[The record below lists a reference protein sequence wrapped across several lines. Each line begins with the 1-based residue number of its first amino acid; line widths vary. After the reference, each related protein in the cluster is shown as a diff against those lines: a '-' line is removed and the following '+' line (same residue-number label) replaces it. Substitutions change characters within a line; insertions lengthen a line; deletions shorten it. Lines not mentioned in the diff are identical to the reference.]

1 MGKCR
6 RLGKRGKGKGSR
18 GGGEGLEP
26 SGGDATSL
34 NTRDPSPGYS
44 ASNFGRRGL
53 LLRFPRNLDCI
64 ISFTATCTIHSGT
77 TLVFA
82 CNPYSAGFPFLTVLF
97 PLLRKIALQ
106 EASPLPGFLSAGPS
120 QFSYS
125 LALGAESYLLSCS
138 FKRHPLLPLRS
149 RLLTR
154 DDSNEFGMFM
164 QIGSPCGP
172 IGSGGAG
179 TADQWGGGVGAHH
192 VRSGLSI
199 KGNIVSLYMGGRVGG
214 SLASCAW
221 SRPPPPAVPAAA
233 SSLCPRGDADGRRAR
248 RRSTR
253 TGGAPRS
260 LGQPGPQGQE
270 SEGPGRP
277 GRAGPRVRSGGGGGT
292 SDSSTSSSG
301 SARLNREA
309 DGGGGGDSD
318 SSLTARPPSCIERH
332 VTEPSWGRGGA
343 GPGLGPGG
351 HPEPDPDGA
360 AGRWRWRRRDSRG

>member
-1 MGKCR
+1 MR
-6 RLGKRGKGKGSR
+6 TREPAWWESVVALEREGKGKEVGGRVRAGAEWR
-18 GGGEGLEP
+18 GRDESEHQGLK
-26 SGGDATSL
+26 S
-34 NTRDPSPGYS
+34 
-44 ASNFGRRGL
+44 GL
-53 LLRFPRNLDCI
+53 LGQKLWKAWVTAPIPELPRNLGCI
-64 ISFTATCTIHSGT
+64 ISFTATCTILSGT

-82 CNPYSAGFPFLTVLF
+82 SSPYSAGFLLTVLF
-97 PLLRKIALQ
+97 PLLHKIALQ
-106 EASPLPGFLSAGPS
+106 EASPLAGFLSAGPS

-125 LALGAESYLLSCS
+125 LAVGAESYLLPCS
-138 FKRHPLLPLRS
+138 FKRRPLLPFRS
-149 RLLTR
+149 RRLTR

-192 VRSGLSI
+192 VRSGLAI

-233 SSLCPRGDADGRRAR
+233 SSLCPRGDADGRLAR
-248 RRSTR
+248 RRSIR

-277 GRAGPRVRSGGGGGT
+277 GRAGAP
-292 SDSSTSSSG
+292 G
-301 SARLNREA
+301 SQ
-309 DGGGGGDSD
+309 
-318 SSLTARPPSCIERH
+318 
-332 VTEPSWGRGGA
+332 
-343 GPGLGPGG
+343 
-351 HPEPDPDGA
+351 
-360 AGRWRWRRRDSRG
+360 RRRRRQR